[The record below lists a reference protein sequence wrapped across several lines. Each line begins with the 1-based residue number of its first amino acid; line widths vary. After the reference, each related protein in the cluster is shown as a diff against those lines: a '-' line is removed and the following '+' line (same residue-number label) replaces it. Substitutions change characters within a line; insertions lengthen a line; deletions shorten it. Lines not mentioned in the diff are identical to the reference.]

1 MATII
6 KRQGKKGISYKI
18 QVAVKDI
25 GLGKMV
31 TKSTT
36 WKPQKGMSEKEIET
50 ECIVYADK
58 FEKQVIEAY
67 KTAESDKGNI
77 NITFR
82 ELSEKWIDKSIKSN
96 SDSYEGLARQ
106 ALEKVLPVIGGYKV
120 KDITPS
126 IVQSVFD
133 KIDRLQKTIYDIYP
147 KPNLKEILMK
157 EGIDFSWLRKNTE
170 LNDATLSRVYN
181 GKNIGIKF
189 ANMFCN
195 VCKMDMR
202 RLFDI
207 KVREEEYA
215 ASTRKRFKL
224 VIYSVLSYAVKLCL
238 IDRNYASTEYVDIGK
253 MSKKPIK
260 CMDEEE
266 LAKFY
271 SALKSVDN
279 IKWRVS
285 IMTVLMTGMR
295 RGELCGLNWDD
306 IDFGKGKIF
315 IQRSFSE
322 CPRKGMILKEP
333 KTQKSK
339 RSIAIPEILLNE
351 LQIYKQWYDEERER
365 WGDRWIN
372 SNSVFIQRNGDRV
385 HPANIKQWVDKTCQ
399 LAGIPHY
406 SVHSLRHTNI
416 TLQIMAGV
424 PLVTVAGR
432 AGHSRT
438 STTTDIYAYYVQ
450 SSDTDAAK
458 TLNNIFSEVEM

>member
-6 KRQGKKGISYKI
+6 KRQGKKGLSYKI
-18 QVAVKDI
+18 QVAVKDV

-36 WKPQKGMSEKEIET
+36 WKPKLGMTEKEIET

-58 FEKQVIEAY
+58 FEKQVIEAF
-67 KTAESDKGNI
+67 KTAENDKGNL

-82 ELSEKWIDKSIKSN
+82 ELSEKWIQKSIKTY
-96 SDSYEGLARQ
+96 SDSYEGNARQ
-106 ALEKVLPVIGGYKV
+106 CLEKVLPLIGGYKI

-133 KIDRLQKTIYDIYP
+133 RIDKMKKTVYEIYP
-147 KPNLKEILMK
+147 KPNLKAILAK
-157 EGIDFSWLRKNTE
+157 EGIDFIWLRKHTE
-170 LNDATLSRVYN
+170 LNEATLSRVYN
-181 GKNIGIKF
+181 GKNIGIRF
-189 ANMFCN
+189 ANMFIE
-195 VCKMDMR
+195 VCQMDMR
-202 RLFDI
+202 RLFDV
-207 KVREEEYA
+207 KVKQEQYSG
-215 ASTRKRFKL
+215 STLKRFKV
-224 VIYSVLSYAVKLCL
+224 VIYNVLSYAVKLCL
-238 IDRNYASTEYVDIGK
+238 IEKNYASSDFVEI
-253 MSKKPIK
+253 SKVQKEPIK
-260 CMDEEE
+260 CMNEEE
-266 LAKFY
+266 LVKFY
-271 SALKSVDN
+271 SALRNVDN

-285 IMTVLMTGMR
+285 VLTILMTGMR

-306 IDFGKGKIF
+306 IDFEKGKIF
-315 IQRSFSE
+315 IQRSYTE
-322 CPRKGMILKEP
+322 CSRKGMKLKAP
-333 KTQKSK
+333 KTKNST
-339 RSIAIPEILLNE
+339 RSIAIPEILINE
-351 LQIYKQWYDEERER
+351 LQIYKSWYEDERKK
-365 WGDRWIN
+365 WGDLWIDT
-372 SNSVFIQRNGDRV
+372 NSVFTQRTGERI
-385 HPANIKQWVDKTCQ
+385 HPANIKQWVDKTCK

-450 SSDTDAAK
+450 SSDKEAAQ